1 MNVMSQCILPTLI
14 CICSVCMIVST
25 VTFLS
30 YCNNLTTILACTI
43 SMQWGLVLW
52 LVLSMVWNELKLL
65 NGVLLLVWMHCSGSA
80 ISWRGHHSWP
90 NATLLLSRTI
100 LCLNKNAP
108 NLARCGFDK
117 HRLSLILFGKQ
128 HEHTFLVPLLYLLQ
142 KWRGAVVTRHL

>member
-1 MNVMSQCILPTLI
+1 
-14 CICSVCMIVST
+14 MIVST

-80 ISWRGHHSWP
+80 IS
-90 NATLLLSRTI
+90 
-100 LCLNKNAP
+100 
-108 NLARCGFDK
+108 
-117 HRLSLILFGKQ
+117 
-128 HEHTFLVPLLYLLQ
+128 
-142 KWRGAVVTRHL
+142 